1 MILSG
6 ARYLFTLT
14 FVIVHALSY
23 SQDVKITPEGLE
35 IKSVFFAG
43 GSYGLDDAQKK
54 EVHAWLTGKDNLHEY
69 EIQVHSHTDNIGSVS
84 YNQFLSRMRSESALQ
99 MLEEIMIH
107 RDDVLVKDYG
117 EMNPHFDN
125 LTLEGRLSNRRV
137 DIILVPPS
145 T

>member
-1 MILSG
+1 MIRSA
-6 ARYLFTLT
+6 ARQLLLLAFNL
-14 FVIVHALSY
+14 VQLVSY
-23 SQDVKITPEGLE
+23 SQDVQITPEGLE

-43 GSYGLDDAQKK
+43 GSYALDDAQKK
-54 EVHAWLTGKDNLHEY
+54 EVHAWLTAKENLHEY

-84 YNQFLSRMRSESALQ
+84 YNQFLSRMRSESALI

-117 EMNPHFDN
+117 ELNPHFDN